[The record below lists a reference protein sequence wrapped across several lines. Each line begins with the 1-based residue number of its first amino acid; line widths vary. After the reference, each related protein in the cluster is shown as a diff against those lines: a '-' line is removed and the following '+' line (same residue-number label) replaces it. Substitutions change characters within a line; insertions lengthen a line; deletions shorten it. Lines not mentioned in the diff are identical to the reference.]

1 MKIPAFNSLY
11 PACHNLVSLTERDT
25 RTQIVDLFAFAVISF
40 LSLTETGWMTP
51 ISVHHTMRTTAYLL
65 LSWCRALPS
74 PSTTASTQEEH
85 EPAQTE
91 MAGQIARAEDLFDFR
106 RARPAYSSAGRSYM
120 FSEAPMFS
128 VLFSQD
134 PEETPQMRLWA
145 CGWTCVCFGWR
156 V

>member
-1 MKIPAFNSLY
+1 M
-11 PACHNLVSLTERDT
+11 CHNLESLTQRDT
-25 RTQIVDLFAFAVISF
+25 RALQIVDLFALAVISV
-40 LSLTETGWMTP
+40 LSLTESGWMTP
-51 ISVHHTMRTTAYLL
+51 ISVRHTMRTTAYLL

-106 RARPAYSSAGRSYM
+106 RARPAYSSAVRSYIC
-120 FSEAPMFS
+120 FLKLLYICS
-128 VLFSQD
+128 VLFSLD
-134 PEETPQMRLWA
+134 PEETQQRRRWA
-145 CGWTCVCFGWR
+145 CGWTCGVCFWWR